1 QLFGGQPG
9 LVLAD
14 INPVYLNSLLPDG
27 FVAVPLDEK
36 RYIAFWYIV
45 TYNSAQALA
54 LVRRGLAQSL
64 PVYALF
70 VSREEME
77 EKAAR
82 LPQVDGYAWVLAE
95 NPTAEAAIL
104 KLSPT
109 S

>member
-1 QLFGGQPG
+1 
-9 LVLAD
+9 
-14 INPVYLNSLLPDG
+14 
-27 FVAVPLDEK
+27 
-36 RYIAFWYIV
+36 
-45 TYNSAQALA
+45 
-54 LVRRGLAQSL
+54 
-64 PVYALF
+64 
-70 VSREEME
+70 ME